1 MKTVNV
7 MLMVVLAWASS
18 STHADQGDETPIVIH
33 SDSGQRGGHV
43 NLEALPSRGSTNSL
57 KKRFTIESLDHVR
70 SARVLMFAAL
80 RDPTDRDSYA
90 FDQWE
95 WIFFNLNGHQWVVRV
110 EDLPIHRRSLFD
122 VNWDDVHWAAVN
134 VPDIAFLQE
143 GVNELIVWNNNP
155 PTRRKDKLLVAA
167 YDGGGSS
174 VDSFSLVDGQWT
186 NDDLN
191 GDRDGTPRGEWM
203 IRLQLNRASPEEQAQ
218 MDALGP
224 ARYREAAEA
233 GAPFV
238 WGLTD
243 AMHRVFPDRP
253 YAGPL
258 QNAWT
263 IDAARGEGESCQFV
277 IIPVAS
283 DLLMTQVF
291 AGDRPRG
298 GSGSNGP
305 GALPARDRRPRHA

>member
-1 MKTVNV
+1 
-7 MLMVVLAWASS
+7 
-18 STHADQGDETPIVIH
+18 
-33 SDSGQRGGHV
+33 
-43 NLEALPSRGSTNSL
+43 
-57 KKRFTIESLDHVR
+57 
-70 SARVLMFAAL
+70 MFAAL

-95 WIFFNLNGHQWVVRV
+95 WIFFNLNGHQWVLRV
-110 EDLPIHRRSLFD
+110 EDLPMHRRSLFG
-122 VNWDDVHWAAVN
+122 VNWDDAHWTAVD

-155 PTRRKDKLLVAA
+155 PEKRKNKLLVVA
-167 YDGGGSS
+167 YDDAGHSAN
-174 VDSFSLVDGQWT
+174 SFSFVEKQWAG
-186 NDDLN
+186 DDLN
-191 GDRDGTPRGEWM
+191 GDREGAPRGEWM

-218 MDALGP
+218 MDTLGP
-224 ARYREAAEA
+224 ARYREAAEV

-253 YAGPL
+253 YTGPL

-263 IDAARGEGESCQFV
+263 IDAARGEGESCQFM

-283 DLLMTQVF
+283 DLLMAQVF
-291 AGDRPRG
+291 AGDLTGPDG
-298 GSGSNGP
+298 GMIPAGAVSG
-305 GALPARDRRPRHA
+305 RRPIHG